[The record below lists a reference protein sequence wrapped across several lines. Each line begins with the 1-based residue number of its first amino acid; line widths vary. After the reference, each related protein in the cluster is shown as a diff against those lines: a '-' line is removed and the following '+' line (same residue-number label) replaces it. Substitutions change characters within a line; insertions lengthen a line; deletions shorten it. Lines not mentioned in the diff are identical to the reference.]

1 MRREIKW
8 TREPSHGNN
17 TTVMTAL
24 INANLH
30 YLAQTKRLLAQ
41 LDDQDFGHQSKAFY
55 GSTIGGHV
63 RHCLDHY
70 DSFLNGL
77 ENGKVDYDQ
86 RMRLPALETE
96 TKSAAAKTSEIHAK
110 LEATIHNSPPVGLL
124 VKMDC
129 GVEDSEW
136 QPSTLGR
143 ELQFLVSHT
152 VHHFAMIGGICREL
166 EIEPEADFGVAPS
179 TIRHRAATSA

>member
-1 MRREIKW
+1 MPEM
-8 TREPSHGNN
+8 NN
-17 TTVMTAL
+17 L
-24 INANLH
+24 FEANLH
-30 YLAQTKRLLAQ
+30 YLGQAENLLDQ
-41 LDDQDFGHQSKAFY
+41 LDDGLFGRSSPSFY
-55 GSTIGGHV
+55 NSTIGGHL

-77 ENGKVDYDQ
+77 DAAKVDYDE
-86 RMRLPALETE
+86 RMRVPQLETE
-96 TKSAAAKTSEIHAK
+96 TASAAAKAQEICQR
-110 LEATIHNSPPVGLL
+110 LREASQKSAPVGLL

-129 GVEDSEW
+129 GIDTNEW

-166 EIEPEADFGVAPS
+166 GVEPEADFGVAPS
-179 TIRHRAATSA
+179 TIRHQATTSA

>member
-1 MRREIKW
+1 MKRMPPEM
-8 TREPSHGNN
+8 NN
-17 TTVMTAL
+17 L
-24 INANLH
+24 FDANLH
-30 YLAQTKRLLAQ
+30 YLAQAEALLAQ
-41 LDDQDFGHQSKAFY
+41 LDDELFGRPSASFY
-55 GSTIGGHV
+55 NSTIGGHL

-77 ENGKVDYDQ
+77 GDAKVDYDE

-96 TKSAAAKTSEIHAK
+96 TASSAAKTREICQR
-110 LEATIHNSPPVGLL
+110 LREAATHSAPVGLL

-129 GVEDSEW
+129 GLEKSDW

-166 EIEPEADFGVAPS
+166 GIEPQAHFGVAPS
-179 TIRHRAATSA
+179 TIRHQATTSA

>member
-1 MRREIKW
+1 MERIQRQM
-8 TREPSHGNN
+8 N
-17 TTVMTAL
+17 TL
-24 INANLH
+24 IAANLH
-30 YLAQTKRLLAQ
+30 YLAQAERLLAQ
-41 LDDQDFGHQSKAFY
+41 LDDSTFACPSPSFY
-55 GSTIGGHV
+55 NSTVGGHL

-77 ENGKVDYDQ
+77 ERTKVDYDE

-96 TKSAAAKTSEIHAK
+96 TASAAAKTKEIRDRLLK
-110 LEATIHNSPPVGLL
+110 ISKNSPPIGLL

-129 GVEDSEW
+129 GLEATEW

-166 EIEPEADFGVAPS
+166 GIELESNFGVAPS
-179 TIRHRAATSA
+179 TIRHLTKTSA

>member
-1 MRREIKW
+1 M
-8 TREPSHGNN
+8 
-17 TTVMTAL
+17 TTL
-24 INANLH
+24 IEANLY
-30 YLAQTKRLLAQ
+30 YLNQAGRLLAQ
-41 LDDQDFGHQSKAFY
+41 LDDETFGHPSATFY
-55 GSTIGGHV
+55 CSTIGGHL

-77 ENGKVDYDQ
+77 PDGKVDYDQ
-86 RMRLPALETE
+86 RMRLPNLETE
-96 TKSAAAKTSEIHAK
+96 TASAAAKTTEVMTRLQEVI
-110 LEATIHNSPPVGLL
+110 ENPPPVGLL

-129 GVEDSEW
+129 GSDDVDW

-166 EIEPEADFGVAPS
+166 VIELEDDFGVAPS
-179 TIRHRAATSA
+179 TIRHRATTSA

>member
-1 MRREIKW
+1 MI
-8 TREPSHGNN
+8 S
-17 TTVMTAL
+17 L

-41 LDDQDFGHQSKAFY
+41 LDDEAFQHQSKAFY
-55 GSTIGGHV
+55 GSTVGGHV

-96 TKSAAAKTSEIHAK
+96 TESAAAKTAEIHQK
-110 LEATIHNSPPVGLL
+110 LEEVIKNPPPVGIL

-152 VHHFAMIGGICREL
+152 VHHFAMIGGICQEL
-166 EIEPEADFGVAPS
+166 GVKPEADFGIAPS
-179 TIRHRAATSA
+179 TIRHRAVTSA

>member
-1 MRREIKW
+1 MGRMRVEM
-8 TREPSHGNN
+8 NN
-17 TTVMTAL
+17 L
-24 INANLH
+24 FDANLH
-30 YLAQTKRLLAQ
+30 YLAQAERLLAQ
-41 LDDQDFGHQSKAFY
+41 LDDQTFGHSSSSFY
-55 GSTIGGHV
+55 NSTIGGHL

-77 ENGKVDYDQ
+77 PDGKVDYDE

-96 TKSAAAKTSEIHAK
+96 TASASAKTHEISQRLQEVAQ
-110 LEATIHNSPPVGLL
+110 NPPPVGLL

-129 GVEDSEW
+129 GMEEVDW

-152 VHHFAMIGGICREL
+152 VHHFAMVGGICREL
-166 EIEPEADFGVAPS
+166 GIEPEAHFGVAPS
-179 TIRHRAATSA
+179 TIRHHATTSA

>member
-1 MRREIKW
+1 
-8 TREPSHGNN
+8 
-17 TTVMTAL
+17 MTSL
-24 INANLH
+24 VDANLY
-30 YLAQTKRLLAQ
+30 YLTQAKRLLDQ
-41 LDDQDFGHQSKAFY
+41 LDDAAFRQPAASFY
-55 GSTIGGHV
+55 NSTIGGHL

-77 ENGKVDYDQ
+77 TDAKVDYDE
-86 RMRLPALETE
+86 RMRLPALESE
-96 TKSAAAKTSEIHAK
+96 TAIAATKLAEIQEKLTAVVKSPS
-110 LEATIHNSPPVGLL
+110 PVGLL

-129 GVEDSEW
+129 GLESTEW

-166 EIEPEADFGVAPS
+166 GIELEADFGVAPS
-179 TIRHRAATSA
+179 TIRHRETTSA

>member
-1 MRREIKW
+1 M
-8 TREPSHGNN
+8 N
-17 TTVMTAL
+17 AL
-24 INANLH
+24 IEANLH
-30 YLAQTKRLLAQ
+30 YIVQAERLLAQ
-41 LDDQDFGHQSKAFY
+41 LTDETFSQESPAFY
-55 GSTIGGHV
+55 RSTIGGHL

-70 DSFLNGL
+70 DSFLNAL
-77 ENGKVDYDQ
+77 QDGKVDYDE

-96 TKSAAAKTSEIHAK
+96 TASAAAKATEIRERLEIVSAK
-110 LEATIHNSPPVGLL
+110 ETPVGLL

-129 GVEDSEW
+129 GIDNTDW

-166 EIEPEADFGVAPS
+166 GIEPEKNFGVAPS
-179 TIRHRAATSA
+179 TIRHHANVSA